1 MRRFLSL
8 FPISR
13 READHAA
20 DVIESMSWA
29 ELINGAILITIAMIM
44 LPVAVLMLSAPDGW
58 A

>member
-20 DVIESMSWA
+20 DVIKGMNWA
-29 ELINGAILITIAMIM
+29 DLISGTLVIGICMIL
-44 LPVAVLMLSAPDGW
+44 LPFAVVMLSAPSGW